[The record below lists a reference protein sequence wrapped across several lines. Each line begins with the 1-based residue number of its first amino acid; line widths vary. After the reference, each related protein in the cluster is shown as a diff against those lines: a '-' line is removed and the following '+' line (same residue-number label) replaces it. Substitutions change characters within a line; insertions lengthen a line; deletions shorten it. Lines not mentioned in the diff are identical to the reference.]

1 MVVKPSKWKFDEE
14 WDICIVSNKFL
25 FKTEKINKLMVEIP
39 DRYRNQIIKVNLI
52 RWAIVHT
59 CQVQEPHHI

>member
-1 MVVKPSKWKFDEE
+1 
-14 WDICIVSNKFL
+14 
-25 FKTEKINKLMVEIP
+25 MVEIP